1 MFAGLHCYNQNIPRL
16 KTEFSL
22 LKNIPPAKAKQFM
35 INDNSNIFLSNSIE
49 ETKINAKDLQ
59 IGMYVSR
66 LDRPWLETT
75 FLFQGFELKTT
86 DDIKEVQKQCGYVF
100 VDVSKQVK
108 NVRNAVKATPYSK
121 GWIETRKA
129 PPKKTSFSQEFTYAE
144 SVYHKTGS
152 LVKSFMEHVTLGR
165 TINVEIAKKAVAE
178 CVKSIINS
186 PDALMWL
193 TQLKN
198 VDEYTSQHSMNVCI
212 FSIALGRQLDLSEP
226 ELEDLGLCGMM
237 HDMGKMKVPIHIL
250 NKPGRLEPEELAIM
264 QSHPTLGQKLLI
276 PSHGLPGCVI
286 DAAYGHHERLDGK
299 GYPRKLTAE
308 RVAPYTRI
316 VTIADMYD
324 ALSSDRVYKK
334 GKTHLESIKIM
345 TQASGG
351 QLDPSL
357 VIKFI
362 ESLGIYPPGNL
373 VELSDGEVAVVI
385 ESNPVK
391 KLKPKI
397 TMLLDENKK
406 RIKPRLV
413 DLSKIDLD
421 ASGQTYAIKR
431 MVRPEDYDIDI
442 NLLYKMGLVTNS
454 LISD

>member
-144 SVYHKTGS
+144 SVYHKTGN